1 MRCPYCGGL
10 NADQAV
16 FCARCGRDLT
26 IQSAGRPRSPVPQQP
41 PIAQPPARP
50 QPVQA
55 PATSQMRTRPSQ
67 ARPPV
72 PPAAQPT
79 RPPHSL
85 AILPDQF
92 AGVDVIAPTGPEAPA
107 PFPPHTLSHL
117 HALEV
122 GALEYSV
129 VSDDSALGSKRIVR
143 ILYAR
148 CIHWQQ
154 VATLLKACKEFQS
167 EKYSTLIV
175 QGLYNREPNLYSF
188 NNGQLVFDRG
198 VRLGSQ
204 VLNRYQI
211 ETGTG
216 YEGEALRIVMTE

>member
-1 MRCPYCGGL
+1 
-10 NADQAV
+10 
-16 FCARCGRDLT
+16 
-26 IQSAGRPRSPVPQQP
+26 
-41 PIAQPPARP
+41 
-50 QPVQA
+50 
-55 PATSQMRTRPSQ
+55 
-67 ARPPV
+67 
-72 PPAAQPT
+72 
-79 RPPHSL
+79 
-85 AILPDQF
+85 
-92 AGVDVIAPTGPEAPA
+92 
-107 PFPPHTLSHL
+107 L

-122 GALEYSV
+122 GALEYTV
-129 VSDDSALGSKRIVR
+129 VSDDSALGGKRIVR

-154 VATLLKACKEFQS
+154 VATLLKACKQFQS
-167 EKYSTLIV
+167 EKYSTLII
-175 QGLYNREPNLYSF
+175 QGLYNREPNLFSF

>member
-1 MRCPYCGGL
+1 MR
-10 NADQAV
+10 
-16 FCARCGRDLT
+16 
-26 IQSAGRPRSPVPQQP
+26 PQQP
-41 PIAQPPARP
+41 
-50 QPVQA
+50 
-55 PATSQMRTRPSQ
+55 
-67 ARPPV
+67 
-72 PPAAQPT
+72 
-79 RPPHSL
+79 L

-92 AGVDVIAPTGPEAPA
+92 AGVDVIIPTGPEPPA
-107 PFPPHTLSHL
+107 PFPPHILSHL

-122 GALEYSV
+122 GALEYTV
-129 VSDDSALGSKRIVR
+129 VSDDSALGGKRIVR

-154 VATLLKACKEFQS
+154 VATLLKACKQFQS
-167 EKYSTLIV
+167 EKYSTLII
-175 QGLYNREPNLYSF
+175 QGLYNREPNLFSF